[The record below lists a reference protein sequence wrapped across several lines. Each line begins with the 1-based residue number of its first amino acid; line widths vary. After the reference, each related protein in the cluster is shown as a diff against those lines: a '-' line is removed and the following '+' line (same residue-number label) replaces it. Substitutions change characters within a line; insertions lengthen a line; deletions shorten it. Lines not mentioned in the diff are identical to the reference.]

1 MTATVLNF
9 KAHISGLFEQ
19 ALRKVKPERVGMPIL
34 IERPKLASHGD
45 YACNLAMQ
53 LAKLPNKYLDK
64 IAEMD
69 EGGQLDKPLPKQLRE
84 PPRDIAQ
91 ALLSAL
97 PASPVVAKVEIAGAG
112 FINVFLTT
120 AAKQGVV
127 GGVLQA
133 GADYGRIQLGAGRK
147 LQVEFVSA
155 NPTGPLHVGHGRGA
169 AYGASLSN
177 VLDAAGYQVSREYYV
192 NDAGRQMDI
201 LALSTWLRYLELHG
215 VNIPFPSNAYQGDY
229 VGGMALQISVAHG
242 AKFVRTLGE
251 ALNARLVGDL
261 LTAEDNADAYLDALI
276 ADAKHLLGEDYAYVH
291 NFALTEQLGD
301 CRNDLAEF
309 GVHFDEWFSE
319 QSLFDGGLVAQVVAQ
334 LKAAGHLYEQDGAQ
348 WFRSTAFGDEK
359 DRVVQRENGL
369 YTYFASDIAYHVN
382 KFARGF
388 NRVINIWG
396 ADHHGYI
403 ARVNGA
409 LTALGQD
416 SSKLTIAL
424 VQFAV
429 LYRNGQKAAMSTRS
443 GEFVT
448 LRELRNEVGND
459 ATRLFYVLRKSDQH
473 LDFDMD
479 LAKSQSN
486 ENPVYYIQYAHAR
499 ICSVLEQWGGNVVT
513 LREAGVGTLESEYE
527 KTLLQRLI
535 DYPQV
540 IESAAEDLAPHLVA
554 FYLKDL
560 AADFHSY
567 YNASRFLVED
577 EGVKLARLALI
588 AAVAQVMRNGLK
600 LLGVSAP
607 EKM

>member
-1 MTATVLNF
+1 MTAAVSNF
-9 KAHISGLFEQ
+9 IAHVTELFAD
-19 ALRKVKPERVGMPIL
+19 ALRVVRKEENLDQASALLAAGL
-34 IERPKLASHGD
+34 SIERPKQATHGD

-53 LAKLPNKYLDK
+53 LAK
-64 IAEMD
+64 
-69 EGGQLDKPLPKQLRE
+69 PLKRS
-84 PPRDIAQ
+84 PRDIAQ